1 VQAASAAALCMMQM
15 LRVPQQLCLLPAAGA
30 QNAPQQ
36 PPAQQPRQR
45 AQPPQPVQH
54 AEPAPQ
60 QPAERAP
67 PLVSSRRRTLW
78 LGAAGAVAVG
88 WQQAGPA
95 DAAEPGAAT
104 SGNIVDEPRCREC
117 LGTGVVPCD
126 MCGGTGKWRALN
138 RCCRLL
144 LCLLYVCELLLLL
157 IACSPVAAMP
167 LRRCQW
173 CDCWCEHIDHC
184 TGCMAVHTCC
194 CCTVPGTSTL

>member
-1 VQAASAAALCMMQM
+1 MQERCKALTPGSCATGHRSGEVHVVGLPVQPC
-15 LRVPQQLCLLPAAGA
+15 RLPAAGA

-36 PPAQQPRQR
+36 PPAQQPQQR
-45 AQPPQPVQH
+45 ADPSQPAQH
-54 AEPAPQ
+54 AAPAPQ
-60 QPAERAP
+60 QPAERAL

-138 RCCRLL
+138 RCRPLL
-144 LCLLYVCELLLLL
+144 
-157 IACSPVAAMP
+157 
-167 LRRCQW
+167 RCQLQMHLS
-173 CDCWCEHIDHC
+173 CD
-184 TGCMAVHTCC
+184 
-194 CCTVPGTSTL
+194 